1 MAVTSC
7 RYFTGYKPCGK
18 SETCD
23 QLCPSLSIPSIR
35 LLVISLEAMGSVL
48 RSTVI
53 LPSLKRKYPNCQ
65 ITWLT
70 KKPSDQMLSTN
81 PLIDRILTTSAEDLL
96 RLEALEFDLTFCL
109 EKSLE
114 AGGILNRVKT
124 DLTYGFIVD
133 KRTGAV
139 LPATKSAVE
148 LWEIG
153 ISDNKKF
160 FENTKSEAQLLTEA
174 LELGPYKSQGYYCP
188 LTEAELKNAQEVRE
202 AWTLGHSS
210 LIGINTGCSNF
221 IRYRRFSIEFQ
232 RKLIAK
238 IKNNF
243 GAQVVLLGGP
253 EESLNNQRI
262 GYGLDVIQSP
272 TDKGPRSGLVS
283 TRACDIVVSGDS
295 LGMHMAIAMERF
307 IVAWFGPT
315 CDQEID
321 LFGRGVKIR
330 SEASCG
336 PCWKRLC
343 QKTTMC
349 YDLVSMDKILAGI
362 KKGIEWK
369 DSTSSSKQPLSE
381 ISF

>member
-7 RYFTGYKPCGK
+7 RYFSGYKPCGK

-53 LPSLKRKYPNCQ
+53 LPSLKRKYPNCH

-70 KKPSDQMLSTN
+70 KKPSDKMLTPN

-96 RLEALEFDLTFCL
+96 ALEALEFDVSFCL

-114 AGGILNRVKT
+114 AGGILNRVKS
-124 DLTYGFIVD
+124 DLQFGFKVD

-139 LPATKSAVE
+139 LPETKAATE

-153 ISDNKKF
+153 INDHKKF
-160 FENTKSEAQLLTEA
+160 FENKKSEAQLITEA
-174 LELGPYKSQGYYCP
+174 LELGPYKSHSYYCP
-188 LTEAELKNAQEVRE
+188 LTEKENNEAQKLKHS
-202 AWTLGHSS
+202 WTAGHR
-210 LIGINTGCSNF
+210 LLVGINTGCSDF
-221 IRYRRFSIEFQ
+221 IKYRRLTVEFH
-232 RKLIAK
+232 RKLIAE
-238 IKNNF
+238 IKRSF

-253 EESLNNQRI
+253 EETLKNQRI
-262 GYGLDVIQSP
+262 GYGLDIIESN
-272 TDKGPRSGLVS
+272 TKGGPRLGLVS
-283 TRACDIVVSGDS
+283 TKACDIVVSGDS
-295 LGMHMAIAMERF
+295 LGMHMSIAMERF
-307 IVAWFGPT
+307 TVAWFGPT

-343 QKTTMC
+343 QKTPMC
-349 YDLVSMDKILAGI
+349 YDLVSLDKILDGVQ
-362 KKGIEWK
+362 KGIEWK
-369 DSTSSSKQPLSE
+369 SITLSSKQPLSE
-381 ISF
+381 ISY

>member
-23 QLCPSLSIPSIR
+23 QLCPSISIPSIR

-53 LPSLKRKYPNCQ
+53 LPSLKRKYPNCH

-70 KKPSDQMLSTN
+70 KKPSDRMIHPN
-81 PLIDRILTTSAEDLL
+81 PLIDRIFTTSAEDLL
-96 RLEALEFDLTFCL
+96 KLEALEFDLTFCL

-114 AGGILNRVKT
+114 AGGILNKVKT
-124 DLTYGFIVD
+124 DLTYGFIID
-133 KRTGAV
+133 RRTGAV
-139 LPATKSAVE
+139 LPATKSANE

-153 ISDNKKF
+153 INDRKKF
-160 FENTKSEAQLLTEA
+160 FENTKPEAQLLTEA
-174 LELGPYKSQGYYCP
+174 LELGPYKSQSYFCP
-188 LTEAELKNAQEVRE
+188 LTEGEQCESEKTRG
-202 AWTLGHSS
+202 AWIQGYS
-210 LIGINTGCSNF
+210 LLVGINTGCSDF
-221 IRYRRFSIEFQ
+221 IKYRRFSIEFQ
-232 RKLIAK
+232 RKLIAE
-238 IKNNF
+238 IKRKYN
-243 GAQVVLLGGP
+243 AQVVLLGGP
-253 EESLNNQRI
+253 EETLKNQRI
-262 GYGLDVIQSP
+262 GYGLDVIESP
-272 TDKGPRSGLVS
+272 TDRGPRAGLVS
-283 TRACDIVVSGDS
+283 TRACDIVISGDS

-307 IVAWFGPT
+307 TVAWFGPT

-330 SEASCG
+330 SEASCC

-343 QKTTMC
+343 QKSTMC
-349 YDLVSMDKILAGI
+349 YDLVSMDKVLDGI

-369 DSTSSSKQPLSE
+369 DSISSSRQRLSE